1 MDSLDDYDYR
11 LPKEL
16 IAQYPTATRGESRL
30 LVVNRESG
38 ELSHARI
45 ADLPSLLTPDD
56 ALVIND
62 TRVVPAR
69 LRGTR
74 IATGGKWEG
83 LFVEAAETGHWKIL
97 SKTRGKIVSGERVQL
112 MDRWGTARFTLTFE
126 SKLQGGLW
134 IVTPD
139 SKSNFVE
146 ALELVGEVPL
156 PPYIRGGK
164 MVAEDLATYQT
175 VYAKNAGAVAA
186 PTAGLHFD
194 AELFARL
201 ETKGVNKAFLTL
213 HVGAGTFQPVRVENI
228 AEHRMH
234 SEYVSVPESVCEAIA
249 ACKAAG
255 GRVVAVGTT
264 SVRSLESAA
273 SNGALAPFSGE
284 TDIFIFPGFEFKV
297 VDAMVTNFHLPK
309 STLFMLVAAFAGR
322 ERMQSAYAHAIEAE
336 YHFYSYGDASL
347 LWPQT

>member
-112 MDRWGTARFTLTFE
+112 MDRWGTSRFTLTFE

-175 VYAKNAGAVAA
+175 VYANEPGAVAA
-186 PTAGLHFD
+186 PTAGLHFTN
-194 AELFARL
+194 ELL
-201 ETKGVNKAFLTL
+201 GVIADQGTTICNVTL
-213 HVGAGTFQPVRVENI
+213 HVGIGTFRPIEVESLNDH
-228 AEHRMH
+228 EMH
-234 SEYVSVPESVCEAIA
+234 SEWGRLSASVAETLNGIHNCDLGRIVS
-249 ACKAAG
+249 
-255 GRVVAVGTT
+255 VGTT
-264 SVRSLESAA
+264 AVRVLETAGTT
-273 SNGALAPFSGE
+273 NGLEEWYGD
-284 TDIFIFPGFEFKV
+284 TNLFIKPGYQFKA
-297 VDAMVTNFHLPK
+297 VDALLTNFHLPK
-309 STLFMLVAAFAGR
+309 SSLLVLVRTFGGDDLIK
-322 ERMQSAYAHAIEAE
+322 EAYAKAIEMK
-336 YHFYSYGDASL
+336 YRFYSYGDAML
-347 LWPQT
+347 II